1 MNISLQNNL
10 TRQGCH
16 RNVVILWNGWQSK
29 LRLFRKLAKGWSA
42 NLIADIRKHKKMLME
57 EYYFLDIKAE
67 NLSLT
72 DGEKDRLNTIF
83 TELNN

>member
-1 MNISLQNNL
+1 
-10 TRQGCH
+10 
-16 RNVVILWNGWQSK
+16 
-29 LRLFRKLAKGWSA
+29 
-42 NLIADIRKHKKMLME
+42 ME